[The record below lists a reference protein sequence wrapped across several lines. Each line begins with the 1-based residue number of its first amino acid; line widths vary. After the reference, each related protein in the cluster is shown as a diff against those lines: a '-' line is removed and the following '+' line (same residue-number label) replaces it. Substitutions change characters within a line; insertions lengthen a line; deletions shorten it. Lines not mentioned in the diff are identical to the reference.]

1 MPHLGDET
9 SAVESIRLGAGTLY
23 DPEAVRAFLR
33 AISKT
38 SISRKEREI
47 LIAELEPGMVLAK
60 GIYTPN
66 GLLIVPEGQPLNADS
81 IGKIMN
87 HNRTNPIIQ
96 SLLVYC

>member
-1 MPHLGDET
+1 
-9 SAVESIRLGAGTLY
+9 
-23 DPEAVRAFLR
+23 
-33 AISKT
+33 
-38 SISRKEREI
+38 
-47 LIAELEPGMVLAK
+47 MVLAK

-66 GLLIVPEGQPLNADS
+66 GLLIVPEGKPLNVDS